1 MKGSSKGALSV
12 GGAGRARVS
21 GGTTMLFGA
30 TRMTRHVAS
39 ITAAPSSA
47 RTVPARRWTFAPA
60 RTTRVAT
67 VSGASGTGRRKS
79 KVRRVICASG
89 PAWRANARARS
100 AAGGPPC

>member
-1 MKGSSKGALSV
+1 MRGSSKGSLSM
-12 GGAGRARVS
+12 GGGGPARVS
-21 GGTTMLFGA
+21 MGTTTRSGA

-39 ITAAPSSA
+39 ITATPSSV

-67 VSGASGTGRRKS
+67 VSGARGTGRRKS
-79 KVRRVICASG
+79 KVRRAICASG
-89 PAWRANARARS
+89 PVWRANARARS